1 MAAEGALAHL
11 LSASDRALVE
21 AAVEAVRARYR
32 YGRHTVG
39 AAVRGA
45 SGRLFTAVN
54 LDATVG
60 RAAVCAE
67 AVALGAA
74 VMAGESGIEA
84 VVAVRHPRPDEPGPV
99 AVVSPCGAC
108 RELLLDHAG
117 GCAVIMPG
125 RGRVPIRDLLPGP
138 YRR

>member
-11 LSASDRALVE
+11 LSAADRALVD
-21 AAVEAVRARYR
+21 AAVDAVQHRYR

-39 AAVRGA
+39 AAVRGET
-45 SGRLFTAVN
+45 GRIYAAVN

-74 VMAGESGIEA
+74 IMGGESTIEA
-84 VVAVRHPRPDEPGPV
+84 VVAVRHPRPDEQGPI
-99 AVVSPCGAC
+99 AVVSPCGLC
-108 RELLLDHAG
+108 RELLFDHAP
-117 GCAVIMPG
+117 GCHVILPE
-125 RGRVPIRDLLPGP
+125 RGRVPIASLLPAP

>member
-11 LSASDRALVE
+11 LSPADRALVE
-21 AAVEAVRARYR
+21 AAVEAIRTRYC

-39 AAVRGA
+39 AAARGA
-45 SGRLFTAVN
+45 SGRVFIAVN

-67 AVALGAA
+67 ALALGAA
-74 VMAGESGIEA
+74 VMAGESGLEA
-84 VVAVRHPRPDEPGPV
+84 VVAVRHPRPDEASAI

-117 GCAVIMPG
+117 GCCVIMPG